1 MHLRS
6 FFAAACLMLVLLSG
20 CATLVRQ
27 PGVTIKDAGL
37 AGLDASGVDVNLHLG
52 ITNPN
57 PFDLSLLKYSYELRV
72 QTLPLSTGSL
82 QQAVAFP
89 AGKETEL
96 RVPVHL
102 NFADL
107 LRIIRHTS
115 DPDNIPCRITARLQ
129 IQTPLG
135 EMIIPVEEQAVLSV
149 PEQYRPAA
157 YLDRLQDALRGI
169 H

>member
-1 MHLRS
+1 MHLRT
-6 FFAAACLMLVLLSG
+6 FFATACLMLGLLSG

-37 AGLDASGVDVNLHLG
+37 AGLDASGVDINLHLG

-57 PFDLSLLKYSYELRV
+57 PFDLSLLGYSYELRL
-72 QTLPLSTGSL
+72 QTLPLSTGGL
-82 QQAVAFP
+82 QQTVSFP

-102 NFADL
+102 KFIDL
-107 LRIIRHTS
+107 LRIIRLTS
-115 DPDNIPCRITARLQ
+115 DPDNIPCQITARLQ

-135 EMIIPVEEQAVLSV
+135 EMTIPVEKQTVLAV
-149 PEQYRPAA
+149 PEQFRPAA
-157 YLDRLQDALRGI
+157 YPDRLQDALRGI
-169 H
+169 R